1 MSSRQYR
8 RILTL
13 ALLLSTGALSLPRA
27 EAAAARSGPHR
38 AGPTVQEN
46 LFSSDLLA
54 ALKNLFGMLKDGP
67 VVPAGEHDPHPSG
80 NKEGPGAC
88 PHGHM

>member
-8 RILTL
+8 RTLVL

-27 EAAAARSGPHR
+27 EAAPARSGPHR
-38 AGPTVQEN
+38 AGLTVQES
-46 LFSSDLLA
+46 LFNPGLLA
-54 ALKNLFGMLKDGP
+54 AVKSLWGMLKDAP
-67 VVPAGEHDPHPSG
+67 AVPAGGHDPYEPG

>member
-13 ALLLSTGALSLPRA
+13 ALLLSTGALSLPQA

-38 AGPTVQEN
+38 AGSTVQES
-46 LFSSDLLA
+46 LFSPGLLA
-54 ALKNLFGMLKDGP
+54 AVKSLLGVFKAA
-67 VVPAGEHDPHPSG
+67 PAAPADEQDPPKPG